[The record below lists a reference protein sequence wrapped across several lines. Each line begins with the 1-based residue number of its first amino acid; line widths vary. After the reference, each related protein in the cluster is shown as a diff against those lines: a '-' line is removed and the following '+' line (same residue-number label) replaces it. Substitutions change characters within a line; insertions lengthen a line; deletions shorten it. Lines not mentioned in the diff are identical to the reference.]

1 MFEKARSGRDAFTF
15 SLQGMT
21 TIASFTIAPAV
32 AEDRINKAWDKRL
45 NTACSAS
52 YPLVRRIEDF
62 LGRYYASGHCQGAN
76 A

>member
-1 MFEKARSGRDAFTF
+1 MFEKAKSGRDAFTF
-15 SLQGMT
+15 SLHGMT

-32 AEDRINKAWDKRL
+32 AEDRINKAWDERFE
-45 NTACSAS
+45 TAGRTG

-62 LGRYYASGHCQGAN
+62 FGRYYATGCCQGAH